1 MSATTEQIQKH
12 PVREAEEAQAM
23 LVKHAELMAESA
35 ALMAEPL
42 SKVSLEDK
50 RHLIV
55 EMRVALMGMTA
66 CVNLQAM
73 AEIEMKKQ
81 VRTMEEK
88 WGWML

>member
-1 MSATTEQIQKH
+1 MSDIVKSIAKH
-12 PVREAEEAQAM
+12 PVREMDDAQEVM
-23 LVKHAELMAESA
+23 VQHAKLLAESA

-42 SKVSLEDK
+42 SVVTLEDK